1 MDSNFSITINTVT
14 FVKMS
19 FIFLGIIPF
28 VRAIVY
34 SQTTPSC
41 CVMSLFLSHVSR
53 SIQFRNVL
61 LRLIFAISSFL
72 VKRTTPFD
80 KIDLVDQFYWNSL
93 FGNFRLNFLVFME
106 IKEFIPN
113 YRWKQYMLLIY
124 MIDLKKK
131 NNLLFVQAIWP
142 DNADI
147 PHISQESYIQV
158 IQFCSVLF
166 SLEGPAH
173 AIKMRWP
180 Q

>member
-1 MDSNFSITINTVT
+1 MTVSMPLLLAVMKLHVPINLIFCSGSIFIFLQQLELSEKMDSNFSITINTVT
-14 FVKMS
+14 FVRMS

-61 LRLIFAISSFL
+61 LSLIFAISSFL

-113 YRWKQYMLLIY
+113 YRWKSI
-124 MIDLKKK
+124 
-131 NNLLFVQAIWP
+131 
-142 DNADI
+142 
-147 PHISQESYIQV
+147 
-158 IQFCSVLF
+158 CC
-166 SLEGPAH
+166 
-173 AIKMRWP
+173 
-180 Q
+180 

>member
-1 MDSNFSITINTVT
+1 MIMTVSMPLLLAVMKLHVPINLIFCSGSTFIFLQQLELSEKMDSNFSITINTVT

-61 LRLIFAISSFL
+61 LSLILAISSFL

-80 KIDLVDQFYWNSL
+80 KIDLVYQFY
-93 FGNFRLNFLVFME
+93 
-106 IKEFIPN
+106 
-113 YRWKQYMLLIY
+113 
-124 MIDLKKK
+124 
-131 NNLLFVQAIWP
+131 
-142 DNADI
+142 
-147 PHISQESYIQV
+147 
-158 IQFCSVLF
+158 
-166 SLEGPAH
+166 
-173 AIKMRWP
+173 
-180 Q
+180 

>member
-1 MDSNFSITINTVT
+1 MPLLLTGMKLHVPINLIFCSGSTFIFLQQLELSEKMDSNFSITINTVT

-34 SQTTPSC
+34 SQTTPSW

-61 LRLIFAISSFL
+61 LSLIFAFSSFL

-80 KIDLVDQFYWNSL
+80 KMDLVYQFYWNSL

-113 YRWKQYMLLIY
+113 YKWKSI
-124 MIDLKKK
+124 
-131 NNLLFVQAIWP
+131 
-142 DNADI
+142 
-147 PHISQESYIQV
+147 
-158 IQFCSVLF
+158 CC
-166 SLEGPAH
+166 
-173 AIKMRWP
+173 
-180 Q
+180 

>member
-1 MDSNFSITINTVT
+1 MPLLLTVMKLHVPINFVFCSGSIFIFLQQLELSERMDSNFSITINTVT

-41 CVMSLFLSHVSR
+41 CVMSLFLSHFSR

-61 LRLIFAISSFL
+61 LSLIFAFSSFL

-80 KIDLVDQFYWNSL
+80 KIDLVYQFYRNSL
-93 FGNFRLNFLVFME
+93 FRNFRLNFLVFME

-113 YRWKQYMLLIY
+113 YRWKSI
-124 MIDLKKK
+124 
-131 NNLLFVQAIWP
+131 
-142 DNADI
+142 
-147 PHISQESYIQV
+147 
-158 IQFCSVLF
+158 CC
-166 SLEGPAH
+166 
-173 AIKMRWP
+173 
-180 Q
+180 

>member
-1 MDSNFSITINTVT
+1 MPLLLTGMKLHVPINLIFCSGSTFIFLQQLELSEKMDSNFSITINTVT

-34 SQTTPSC
+34 SQTTPLC

-61 LRLIFAISSFL
+61 LSLIFAFSSFL

-80 KIDLVDQFYWNSL
+80 KIDLVYQFYRNSL
-93 FGNFRLNFLVFME
+93 FRNFRLNFLVFME

-113 YRWKQYMLLIY
+113 YRWKSI
-124 MIDLKKK
+124 
-131 NNLLFVQAIWP
+131 
-142 DNADI
+142 
-147 PHISQESYIQV
+147 
-158 IQFCSVLF
+158 CC
-166 SLEGPAH
+166 
-173 AIKMRWP
+173 
-180 Q
+180 

>member
-1 MDSNFSITINTVT
+1 MQWFNFLPVLQQLELSEKMDSNFSITINTVT

-61 LRLIFAISSFL
+61 LSLIFAISSFL

-80 KIDLVDQFYWNSL
+80 KIDLVYQFYWNSL
-93 FGNFRLNFLVFME
+93 
-106 IKEFIPN
+106 
-113 YRWKQYMLLIY
+113 YMLLIY

-131 NNLLFVQAIWP
+131 KKTICFSCKLYGQITPIFLI
-142 DNADI
+142 
-147 PHISQESYIQV
+147 YLKRV
-158 IQFCSVLF
+158 IF
-166 SLEGPAH
+166 
-173 AIKMRWP
+173 R
-180 Q
+180 